1 MKKIIA
7 GVDEVGRGS
16 LIGPVYAAAVILNNN
31 VETKKLKDSK
41 KLTKTKREKLNI
53 YIKNNSKWS
62 IGTASIKEIEK
73 YNILKASL
81 LAMER
86 AIKKLKKKP
95 TLVLVDGNKI
105 PIVNNYKLKSVI
117 KGDQRIPEISAASII
132 AKVARD
138 KLIKKISKKYKGY
151 FWDQNAG
158 YGTNKH
164 LKAIRKLGITKYHR
178 KKFNP
183 VYNMLR
189 VVKLHTQIK
198 YK

>member
-1 MKKIIA
+1 
-7 GVDEVGRGS
+7 
-16 LIGPVYAAAVILNNN
+16 
-31 VETKKLKDSK
+31 
-41 KLTKTKREKLNI
+41 
-53 YIKNNSKWS
+53 
-62 IGTASIKEIEK
+62 
-73 YNILKASL
+73 
-81 LAMER
+81 MER
-86 AIKKLKKKP
+86 AIKNLKKKP

-164 LKAIRKLGITKYHR
+164 LKAIKKLGITKFHR
-178 KKFNP
+178 KKFKP

-189 VVKLHTQIK
+189 VVK
-198 YK
+198 